1 MFIVTLSSSLLLS
14 MMMFGTEGYEVGRP
28 RRRSLVTV
36 SLLTPEERKTPHF
49 QEDFFRGLQEITSYS
64 YSYSNAPKAPPQPC
78 NQTEVVD
85 NNATLDLASANQTE
99 VSSNVTLDLAPANQT
114 EMSSHATLDL
124 APANQTEMSS
134 SRTQVTPLNGT
145 SDGAIQ
151 NGSAVIAK
159 ETLARSPAV
168 SNEIV
173 TKPASSKIAVGVG
186 VGVGLLLVAFVSAFF
201 AHRRYKKNV
210 NEADAVV

>member
-1 MFIVTLSSSLLLS
+1 MFMVTLRQKSKQGTGNKMFMVTLSSLLLLS

-36 SLLTPEERKTPHF
+36 NLLPPEERKTPHF

-64 YSYSNAPKAPPQPC
+64 YSYSNAQKAIPKPC

-85 NNATLDLASANQTE
+85 NNATLDLTPANQIEVSANQ
-99 VSSNVTLDLAPANQT
+99 
-114 EMSSHATLDL
+114 
-124 APANQTEMSS
+124 
-134 SRTQVTPLNGT
+134 TQVTPLNGT

-151 NGSAVIAK
+151 NGSSIIV
-159 ETLARSPAV
+159 EESLARSSAAA
-168 SNEIV
+168 NEIV
-173 TKPASSKIAVGVG
+173 TKPATSATAVGVG
-186 VGVGLLLVAFVSAFF
+186 VGVGLLLVALVSVFL

>member
-1 MFIVTLSSSLLLS
+1 

-64 YSYSNAPKAPPQPC
+64 YSYSNAPKALPKPF
-78 NQTEVVD
+78 NQAEVVD
-85 NNATLDLASANQTE
+85 NN
-99 VSSNVTLDLAPANQT
+99 
-114 EMSSHATLDL
+114 ATLDL

-134 SRTQVTPLNGT
+134 NRTQVTPLNGT
-145 SDGAIQ
+145 SDGANQ
-151 NGSAVIAK
+151 NGSLVIAK
-159 ETLARSPAV
+159 ESMARSSAA

-173 TKPASSKIAVGVG
+173 TKPATSKIALGVG
-186 VGVGLLLVAFVSAFF
+186 VGVGLLLVAFVSAFL